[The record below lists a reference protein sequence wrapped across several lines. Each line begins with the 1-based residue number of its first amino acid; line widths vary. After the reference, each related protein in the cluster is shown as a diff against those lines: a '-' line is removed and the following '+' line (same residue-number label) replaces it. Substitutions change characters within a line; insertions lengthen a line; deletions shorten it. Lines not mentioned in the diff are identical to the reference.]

1 MSSQSRPK
9 HILAVNESE
18 DILELF
24 RILLEEEG
32 YRVTAHSYIT
42 KDLNRIVALNIDLII
57 LDYMWDYEDSG
68 WAFLQMLKMSPAT
81 TAIPVVL
88 CTGAVARVREL
99 GAHLQHM
106 NVRVVIKPFDLD
118 NLLAQIALALNESG
132 IGMATASADAG
143 KAVEPRED

>member
-1 MSSQSRPK
+1 MLQQSKRT
-9 HILAVNESE
+9 HILAVDESD

-32 YRVTAHSYIT
+32 YRVTTHSYIT
-42 KDLNRIVALNIDLII
+42 KDLKRIAALDVDLII
-57 LDYMWDYEDSG
+57 LDYMWEYEDSG
-68 WAFLQMLKMSPAT
+68 WSFLQMLKMNPASE
-81 TAIPVVL
+81 AIPVVL

-118 NLLAQIALALNESG
+118 HLLGEIVLALDESG
-132 IGMATASADAG
+132 TRLATASVDGGEAIA
-143 KAVEPRED
+143 PRNN